1 MVEMEGAALLGMED
15 VPGMEGMEGMRE
27 VIMAAVEVED
37 VGADERAGFRSPF

>member
-1 MVEMEGAALLGMED
+1 
-15 VPGMEGMEGMRE
+15 MRE